1 MIAGRFNENLPL
13 VARDFV
19 GQHVGTREWIFLP
32 SYYTHRNGERVYQYS
47 LPAPSYARGE
57 AVYQGGYRHQYFQ
70 NGSDYMHLFEA
81 WGQPPYYPPP
91 CYYPHW

>member
-1 MIAGRFNENLPL
+1 MKTILWVLLILCSAQ
-13 VARDFV
+13 A
-19 GQHVGTREWIFLP
+19 QAEWIFLP

-47 LPAPSYARGE
+47 LPAPSYARSE
-57 AVYQGGYRHQYFQ
+57 TLYQGGYRHQYFQ
-70 NGSDYMHLFEA
+70 NGSDSMHLFEA

>member
-1 MIAGRFNENLPL
+1 MKIILGVLLILCSAQ
-13 VARDFV
+13 AHA
-19 GQHVGTREWIFLP
+19 QWIFLP

-47 LPAPSYARGE
+47 FPAPSYARGE
-57 AVYQGGYRHQYFQ
+57 AVYEGGYRHQYFQ
-70 NGSDYMHLFEA
+70 NGSDSMHVIEA